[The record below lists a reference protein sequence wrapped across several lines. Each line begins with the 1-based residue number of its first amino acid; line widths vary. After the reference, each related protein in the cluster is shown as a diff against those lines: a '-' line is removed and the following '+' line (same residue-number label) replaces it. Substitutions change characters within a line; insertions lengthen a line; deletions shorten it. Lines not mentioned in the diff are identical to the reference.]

1 MCNQK
6 EPKQIDIYQ
15 THSFSKVRLFGSKI
29 LVNHEVILQENWC
42 HHRTWKYTHCQIS
55 TFHRFLQKH
64 HHLQSFLLE
73 SRINWNS
80 AGSESTPRLK
90 ISRLAVGRVK
100 ATTGVRAAVCR
111 WDTFCWRWQMIAVPH
126 KRVKPSRSF
135 LVLQASCT
143 WTCLTFT
150 IRSRVHRECAPI
162 CDFVQS
168 SFPEVWTSSLAHM
181 TKIHCAHTSTGLPVI
196 KKLPSSFRNH
206 QWIDDE
212 DTFQH
217 PLQWGSPKSQ
227 TIIGAIHISQGILQ
241 INSWGSGSYC
251 CIFIILDQ
259 PSQMHPSNQYLP
271 MSLNLSS
278 QCKPQAL
285 DFLFAAEEAMIYG
298 IHPWMYDPISH
309 D

>member
-42 HHRTWKYTHCQIS
+42 HHRTWKYIHCQTS
-55 TFHRFLQKH
+55 TFHCFLAET
-64 HHLQSFLLE
+64 LLE

-126 KRVKPSRSF
+126 KRVKPTHSF

-143 WTCLTFT
+143 WPELVLHSLSAVEWFA
-150 IRSRVHRECAPI
+150 VELADHQECPPI
-162 CDFVQS
+162 CDCVQS

-181 TKIHCAHTSTGLPVI
+181 TKIHCAHTSTGHPVI
-196 KKLPSSFRNH
+196 KKLPSSFRTH
-206 QWIDDE
+206 QWIYDE

-241 INSWGSGSYC
+241 IN
-251 CIFIILDQ
+251 I
-259 PSQMHPSNQYLP
+259 
-271 MSLNLSS
+271 
-278 QCKPQAL
+278 
-285 DFLFAAEEAMIYG
+285 
-298 IHPWMYDPISH
+298 
-309 D
+309 